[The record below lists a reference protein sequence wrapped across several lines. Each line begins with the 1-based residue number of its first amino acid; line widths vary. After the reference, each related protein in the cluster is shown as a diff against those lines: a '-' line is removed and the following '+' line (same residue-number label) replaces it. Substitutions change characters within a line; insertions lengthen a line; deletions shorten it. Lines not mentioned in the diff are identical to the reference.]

1 VKGICVF
8 YGAAEDARP
17 SHAEA
22 APGSVPSWPRG
33 DSGWSTADA
42 IGMMGTLDETFEVPT
57 WAQRGL
63 HRKPVGA
70 LDVEGYWAVC
80 LPLRR

>member
-1 VKGICVF
+1 MRDRDDGPL
-8 YGAAEDARP
+8 G
-17 SHAEA
+17 
-22 APGSVPSWPRG
+22 
-33 DSGWSTADA
+33 
-42 IGMMGTLDETFEVPT
+42 ETFEVPT

-70 LDVEGYWAVC
+70 LDVEGYWAAC